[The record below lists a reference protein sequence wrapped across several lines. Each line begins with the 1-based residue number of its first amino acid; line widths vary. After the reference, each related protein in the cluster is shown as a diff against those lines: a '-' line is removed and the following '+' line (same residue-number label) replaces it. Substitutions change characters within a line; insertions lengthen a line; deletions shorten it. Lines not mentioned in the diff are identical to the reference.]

1 MAKPP
6 TPEPG
11 SPPAPTSAISNAA
24 RREWIAELL
33 WKVGMHADLGT
44 TYAELGDDAGLGYT
58 MRKLIAHAR
67 AARDTFQDIKASK
80 GQENQ

>member
-1 MAKPP
+1 M
-6 TPEPG
+6 
-11 SPPAPTSAISNAA
+11 S
-24 RREWIAELL
+24 
-33 WKVGMHADLGT
+33 DLGT